1 MTPNALR
8 LDLISPSE
16 LEADLTDWLTE
27 LTPAAPLLVTNV
39 RGHNDASRPMTV
51 AEQVAGTMPL
61 IRLSLTTDEATARRV
76 LESLTTNYANSGV
89 RWSMWPVETGRA

>member
-8 LDLISPSE
+8 LDLICPRD

-27 LTPAAPLLVTNV
+27 RQPEAPLLVTNV

-51 AEQVAGTMPL
+51 AEQVAGTLPL
-61 IRLSLTTDEATARRV
+61 IRLSLTTHEDNARE
-76 LESLTTNYANSGV
+76 LLASLSADYAGSGV
-89 RWSMWPVETGRA
+89 RWSMWLVETGWV